1 MRERNIYLELD
12 PVTSRW
18 ERWTFQVPFLQPSC
32 HVSWKKI
39 SWVEVHPID
48 DVGAILVDGMG
59 LDQDVGMPVLGE
71 LLIRREGADI
81 FFRETCFDLP
91 KIWKFSLESISR
103 KTNADLYCI
112 LPKPSPCV
120 SNHKAWF
127 SETCLM
133 GPTFSPMKIFLAVA
147 ATVLLCWYEDLV
159 NI

>member
-1 MRERNIYLELD
+1 M
-12 PVTSRW
+12 
-18 ERWTFQVPFLQPSC
+18 
-32 HVSWKKI
+32 SWKKI

-103 KTNADLYCI
+103 KTNA
-112 LPKPSPCV
+112 PV
-120 SNHKAWF
+120 S
-127 SETCLM
+127 
-133 GPTFSPMKIFLAVA
+133 
-147 ATVLLCWYEDLV
+147 
-159 NI
+159 